1 MNDRDRY
8 SADAVA
14 AGVHLLYAA
23 AHGLAGSAAPEPD
36 PTGDAA
42 ATEVRAILAAQGA
55 GPEEIAAGLSAIR
68 AARRT
73 IEEGAAEQFSVQAY
87 DRAREAAVA
96 GAASSCLPGHRIWPP
111 TSQTV
116 RRTLGGGYWNAA
128 LAALGYP
135 VSGLGR
141 TPGGGRYSEDDYR
154 TAVGEFLAAAGTAGG
169 SASFAAYGEWVRT
182 ETAAGTRRP
191 SGAGV
196 RAHFGSWQAAKD
208 AAAGVSG
215 RAASDDRGA

>member
-1 MNDRDRY
+1 M
-8 SADAVA
+8 
-14 AGVHLLYAA
+14 
-23 AHGLAGSAAPEPD
+23 
-36 PTGDAA
+36 
-42 ATEVRAILAAQGA
+42 
-55 GPEEIAAGLSAIR
+55 
-68 AARRT
+68 
-73 IEEGAAEQFSVQAY
+73 
-87 DRAREAAVA
+87 
-96 GAASSCLPGHRIWPP
+96 
-111 TSQTV
+111 

-141 TPGGGRYSEDDYR
+141 RPGGGRYSEDDYR
-154 TAVGEFLAAAGTAGG
+154 DAVGEFLAAAGTSGG
-169 SASFAAYGEWVRT
+169 STSFAAYGEWSRT
-182 ETAAGTRRP
+182 ETAADTRRP